1 MTKNNKVESILL
13 TLNES
18 EKLRMRKVSYKGTG
32 MALTMPARSCL
43 NDGDVVFLN
52 DEKMMIVK

>member
-32 MALTMPARSCL
+32 IALTMPQDRAL
-43 NDGDVVFLN
+43 
-52 DEKMMIVK
+52 MMVMSYF